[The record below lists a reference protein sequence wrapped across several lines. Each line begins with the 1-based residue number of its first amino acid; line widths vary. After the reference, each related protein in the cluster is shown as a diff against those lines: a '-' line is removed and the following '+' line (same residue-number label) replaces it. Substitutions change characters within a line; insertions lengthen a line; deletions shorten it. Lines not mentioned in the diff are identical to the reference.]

1 MNEIQSALLAVLPT
15 KRKSTPSGWTSF
27 NAPCCSNR
35 GESRDTKKRGG
46 ILLNANDGFQYHCFN
61 CGFKAGWS
69 QGKLLSKNTKDL
81 FKYLGMNQD
90 DIGRLNLYTLK
101 VKDNQPSAKREF
113 SFDLI
118 QKQLPLNSQNLKELL
133 SVKHDPEQ
141 EQRLFNIVAYLAKR
155 RFELDWYAWHASD
168 APGYRDRVVI
178 PFYYQ
183 DKIVGYT
190 ARKIT
195 AGKPKYISD
204 SQPSYV
210 FNLDAQTAR
219 RKYVIVVEGPFDA
232 IAIDGVAIL
241 NNECNSAQASRIQSL
256 NREVIVV
263 PDRDRAGAKLIDNA
277 LEYGWSVSVPPWTEQ
292 IKDTADAVTQYG
304 RLYTLATILHYKE
317 TNPIKQQLLKKK
329 IEYETSN

>member
-1 MNEIQSALLAVLPT
+1 MNDIQSALLAVLPP

-27 NAPCCSNR
+27 DAPCCHNR
-35 GESRDTKKRGG
+35 GEGRDTKKRGG
-46 ILLNANDGFQYHCFN
+46 ILINATEGFQYHCFN

-69 QGKLLSKNTKDL
+69 PGKLLSKNTKDL
-81 FKYLGMNQD
+81 LKYLGMNQD
-90 DIGRLNLYTLK
+90 DIGKLNIYALK
-101 VKDNQPSAKREF
+101 LKDNQPIAKREF
-113 SFDLI
+113 SFELTP
-118 QKQLPLNSQNLKELL
+118 KQLPDSSQDLKELI
-133 SVKHDPEQ
+133 SKEQDSEQ
-141 EQRLFNIVAYLAKR
+141 EQRLLEMVSYLAER
-155 RFELDWYAWHASD
+155 NFDLDWYAWHVSN
-168 APGYRDRVVI
+168 APGYRDRVII

-183 DKIVGYT
+183 GQIVGYT

-210 FNLDAQTAR
+210 FNLDAQTDR

-241 NNECNSAQASRIQSL
+241 SNECNSAQASRIQSL

-263 PDRDRAGAKLIDNA
+263 PDRDRAGAKLIANA

-292 IKDTADAVTQYG
+292 IKDTADAVTNYG

-317 TNPIKQQLLKKK
+317 TSPIKQQLLKKK
-329 IEYETSN
+329 LEYEIST